1 LSNSKFMKQY
11 DSNIYLSLFLNV
23 FILQGTTDRSFTFGM
38 NCSNTNQNRP
48 YLNNL
53 QKSRPNA

>member
-23 FILQGTTDRSFTFGM
+23 FILQGTTDRSFTFGIE
-38 NCSNTNQNRP
+38 
-48 YLNNL
+48 L
-53 QKSRPNA
+53 